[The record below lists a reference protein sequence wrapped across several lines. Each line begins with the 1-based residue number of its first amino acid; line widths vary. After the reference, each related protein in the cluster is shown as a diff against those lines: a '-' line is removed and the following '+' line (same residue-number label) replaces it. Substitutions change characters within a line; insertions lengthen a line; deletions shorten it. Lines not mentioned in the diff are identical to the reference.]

1 MKKLLLCLLMLCS
14 VACAET
20 IEVIVTTS
28 AGGPTDNF
36 TRKIVQE
43 LENKSNLKFV
53 VMNKV
58 GASHNIGYSYIHS
71 SDKPTLFIATNVIIT
86 NKTNPAYPQGI
97 TFSVEP
103 LFFLGEFSNILL
115 VNSKT
120 NIKSFDDLIKLSKDH
135 EIRFGHGGIG
145 TYGYEALA
153 SLCET
158 ISCISVPYKSGSD
171 AIVGLLSE
179 SIDVFSSV
187 SFGADIFTENNRLR
201 PILIMSNQKHDKYE
215 VPTLPKKFK
224 DKEIKNWVMLFGRNL
239 SNEDK
244 TSILNI
250 LKKEDKKFYT
260 DFGVWY
266 EYKNPNVVWKNSLK
280 E

>member
-1 MKKLLLCLLMLCS
+1 MKKLLLCFLMLCS
-14 VACAET
+14 VVYAET
-20 IEVIVTTS
+20 IEVIVTTG

-43 LENKSNLKFV
+43 LENKSDLKFV
-53 VMNKV
+53 IMNKI
-58 GASHNIGYSYIHS
+58 GASHNIGYTYIHS
-71 SDKPTLFIATNVIIT
+71 SDKPTIFIATDVIIT
-86 NKTNPAYPQGI
+86 NKGNPAYPHGI
-97 TFSVEP
+97 TSSVEP

-120 NIKSFDDLIKLSKDH
+120 NIRTLDDLIKLSK
-135 EIRFGHGGIG
+135 EREVRFGHGGIG
-145 TYGYEALA
+145 TYGYEALTN
-153 SLCET
+153 LCDT
-158 ISCISVPYKSGSD
+158 MKCVSVPYKSGTE
-171 AIVGLLSE
+171 AVMGVLSE

-201 PILIMSNQKHDKYE
+201 SILIMSNQKHDKYE
-215 VPTLPKKFK
+215 VPTLSKKFK
-224 DKEIKNWVMLFGRNL
+224 DKEIKNWVMLFSRNL

-244 TSILNI
+244 TTILNI